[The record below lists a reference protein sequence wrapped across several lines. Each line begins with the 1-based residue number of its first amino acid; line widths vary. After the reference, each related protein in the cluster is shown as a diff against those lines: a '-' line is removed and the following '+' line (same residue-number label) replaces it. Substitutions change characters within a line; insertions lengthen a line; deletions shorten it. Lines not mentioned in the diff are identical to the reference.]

1 MCANVHSTT
10 LQRARALQP
19 ASAGIASDYA
29 LAKYYTGEAAEAIQ
43 MWQTCTELDPQ
54 NAPQY
59 LYNMVGVHQERSEW
73 KKAQTLLKK
82 MLLHD
87 PQVCVVCVCVC
98 VCVCVYVCVCVC
110 LCLCLCVCVCVCV
123 FVSLCVVI

>member
-1 MCANVHSTT
+1 MCTNVDSTT

-19 ASAGIASDYA
+19 ASASIASDYA

-43 MWQTCTELDPQ
+43 MWQICTELDPQ
-54 NAPQY
+54 NAPQF

-87 PQVCVVCVCVC
+87 LQVCVCARACVRACVRAC
-98 VCVCVYVCVCVC
+98 ARA
-110 LCLCLCVCVCVCV
+110 
-123 FVSLCVVI
+123 SAQEDAAA